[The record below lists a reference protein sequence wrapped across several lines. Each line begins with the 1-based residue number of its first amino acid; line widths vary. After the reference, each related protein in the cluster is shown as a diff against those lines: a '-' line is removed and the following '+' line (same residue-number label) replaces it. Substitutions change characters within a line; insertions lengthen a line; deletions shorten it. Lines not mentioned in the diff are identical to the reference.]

1 MSKILEIITTEKF
14 KTVVAAIGAVIM
26 YFTPPPYDAAI
37 TAILSAFGISTLVVH
52 KKEECGTK

>member
-14 KTVVAAIGAVIM
+14 KTVVAAIGAVN
-26 YFTPPPYDAAI
+26 FTPPPYDAAI